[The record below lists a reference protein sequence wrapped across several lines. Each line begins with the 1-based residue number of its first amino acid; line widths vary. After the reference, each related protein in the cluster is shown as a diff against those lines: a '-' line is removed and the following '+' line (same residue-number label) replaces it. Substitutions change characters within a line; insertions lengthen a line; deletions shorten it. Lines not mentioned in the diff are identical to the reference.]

1 MTFTEQVMLS
11 RLKVNI
17 LFEEKEERR
26 GEERRGE
33 VKHDEEKI

>member
-33 VKHDEEKI
+33 ERGSET